1 MKLTLF
7 SSLLAYAILATSPVA
22 ADFYIYRMWQIFY
35 IDHYQTYSEE
45 YGFFPGPPDC
55 NDVNDRWHEQHA
67 NKDVSGSKHGGPQDS
82 FDAEIIEFNND
93 IGHYTYYKDSGGE
106 LRDTNDNAVG
116 HCHTDASDSVNGC
129 WNPRDDI
136 HESGAWHGNSL
147 VYCETAITSCKVFW
161 APTLIH
167 SARVPRADDAQAL
180 GPADA

>member
-93 IGHYTYYKDSGGE
+93 IGHYSRLIT
-106 LRDTNDNAVG
+106 RT
-116 HCHTDASDSVNGC
+116 HTDNYSRSHQFQAHSLRLTTTLTKATLHIKPITRTREAS
-129 WNPRDDI
+129 
-136 HESGAWHGNSL
+136 
-147 VYCETAITSCKVFW
+147 
-161 APTLIH
+161 
-167 SARVPRADDAQAL
+167 
-180 GPADA
+180 